1 MNHPY
6 FLLIIAPLI
15 WGGHAVIGKLAA
27 GEITPMTMTFLR
39 WLGAFL
45 VLLPFA
51 LPKVK
56 KDWQTLRPALG
67 WLIVYGGFGFT
78 LFNLFFYMAA
88 NHTSAVNITL
98 IQASV
103 PMIIILINRFFFGQT
118 LVFIQLAGLFLTL
131 IGVLFIVTRG
141 DWLILTTFRFNL
153 GDIYMLFAA
162 LSYAIYSVLL
172 RYNPAVHW
180 LSFVFIASG
189 FATLVAMPFSMY
201 EILYMDQALFNL
213 SVKTGFL
220 LIYVIV
226 LASIVAQTAYAKAVS
241 LIGAGR
247 AGFSLNL
254 VPVFGALMAVI
265 FLNESFYW
273 FHWVGL
279 ILVLGGI
286 ALSEQSAKRDK

>member
-6 FLLIIAPLI
+6 VLLIIAPLI

-51 LPKVK
+51 LTTVK
-56 KDWQTLRPALG
+56 KDWQVLRATLG
-67 WLIVYGGFGFT
+67 WLMVYGGLGFT

-103 PMIIILINRFFFGQT
+103 PMMILLINRLFFKQT
-118 LVFIQLAGLFLTL
+118 LVFIQLIGLALTL
-131 IGVLFIVTRG
+131 LGVLFIVTQGNWR
-141 DWLILTTFRFNL
+141 ILQAFQFNQ
-153 GDIYMLFAA
+153 GDIFMLLAA
-162 LSYAIYSVLL
+162 LFYAIYTILL

-180 LSFVFIASG
+180 LSFVFVASG
-189 FATLVAMPFSMY
+189 FAALVAFPFSLY
-201 EILYMDQALFNL
+201 EILQTDKTVLTVSL
-213 SVKTGFL
+213 KTGLL

-226 LASIVAQTAYAKAVS
+226 LASIVAQTAYAKAVC

-265 FLNESFYW
+265 FLNEAFYW

-286 ALSEQSAKRDK
+286 ALSEHSAKTNK